1 MGLCFSGLFFFST
14 TIFLG
19 GGEPMRS
26 RANSLTAVSA
36 WKRFFLLLFLA
47 IPIVSN
53 REGVDPSVRV
63 LPVHFM
69 FTKRATGRASNR
81 MCNNRAKGRDQA
93 MEERDFFDEK
103 QEKKPASLNCPH
115 CHQSAEYEV
124 TWIVRTKKRQLSG
137 RADERDRARFAKARS
152 YMVRKDDMMAC
163 KNMRCRKR
171 FEISGQSTVITE

>member
-1 MGLCFSGLFFFST
+1 MGLCFSGFFFFSKT
-14 TIFLG
+14 TFSDG
-19 GGEPMRS
+19 GAPTRS
-26 RANSLTAVSA
+26 RASSLTAVTA
-36 WKRFFLLLFLA
+36 RNGFRFFFLLGILQRLYVVA
-47 IPIVSN
+47 
-53 REGVDPSVRV
+53 
-63 LPVHFM
+63 
-69 FTKRATGRASNR
+69 KRAIYAENPMLSRPRTAECAII
-81 MCNNRAKGRDQA
+81 CN

-137 RADERDRARFAKARS
+137 RADERDRARFAKFRS

-171 FEISGQSTVITE
+171 FDISGQSTVLTE